1 MIYLKLFWI
10 TLLRLP
16 FTTGAATEVTMAL
29 SSLTGSGQPG
39 DTTKSPEEESSE
51 FLDSLLV
58 NYDGRIRPNFGKESV
73 LVNISMQ
80 VASIG
85 HIAESTMDYRV
96 TVFLR
101 QLWNDPRLRFSL
113 FEHPVNVD
121 VSLLKSLWVPDLFVV
136 NEKSADFHS
145 VTKDNKLL
153 RISPNGDVLL
163 SQRLSLT
170 LACNMK
176 LHRFPM
182 DQQICK
188 IQLESYAFTTRDI
201 DFDWADGIAM
211 TIEESVELP
220 QFYIQKYWTSI
231 CTRMYSTG
239 EYPCVEALI
248 KLQRQTGYYIIQT
261 YIPTLLI
268 VCLSWISFWI
278 DASASTA
285 RVALGITTVLTMTT
299 QTSSAQE
306 SLPKVSYIKAIDIW
320 MAVCLLFVFSAL
332 LEFSAV
338 NYMARYNEKR
348 RLRKL
353 KKAEKQKK
361 RQQESGI
368 RQNGVRIHETYVFDD
383 PSSTTV
389 TTMCTPLSSHVRM
402 SSGSV
407 TKPTVNTNISSNKSK
422 GIIGRLKF
430 RRQNTDRSN
439 LSSHSDIEQYVMSN
453 NNLPP
458 YGDTTVNPHTT
469 HSENS
474 LVNTNKQLVRDDT
487 SDDEYQR
494 SIPEL
499 IPTPPE
505 ETKFENAVVA
515 SQSDESKE
523 SDLSIRVDEFS
534 RLAFPLAFILFNVF
548 YWCTFMA

>member
-1 MIYLKLFWI
+1 MAVKMTKSFCLLLLKFLFYCEI
-10 TLLRLP
+10 LQT
-16 FTTGAATEVTMAL
+16 AL
-29 SSLTGSGQPG
+29 GSTDEPTVSPG
-39 DTTKSPEEESSE
+39 DVNGY

-58 NYDGRIRPNFGKESV
+58 NYDGRVRPNFGKESV
-73 LVNISMQ
+73 LVNISLQ

-101 QLWNDPRLRFSL
+101 QLWNDPRLQFTDGS
-113 FEHPVNVD
+113 EPVNVD

-136 NEKSADFHS
+136 NEKSANFHS

-153 RISPNGDVLL
+153 RISPTGDVLL

-201 DFDWADGIAM
+201 DFKWAEGIAM
-211 TIEESVELP
+211 NIEESVELP
-220 QFYIQKYWTSI
+220 QFFIQSYWTEI

-278 DASASTA
+278 DATASTA

-338 NYMARYNEKR
+338 NYMARWNEKR
-348 RLRKL
+348 L
-353 KKAEKQKK
+353 QKK
-361 RQQESGI
+361 QEKKQAADKLLEDEQEAAGESSFA
-368 RQNGVRIHETYVFDD
+368 NGVPIFENQ
-383 PSSTTV
+383 
-389 TTMCTPLSSHVRM
+389 SHHNSKPEMFREKAS
-402 SSGSV
+402 SSGFLSGL
-407 TKPTVNTNISSNKSK
+407 ISRKT
-422 GIIGRLKF
+422 GRRTIK
-430 RRQNTDRSN
+430 NDV
-439 LSSHSDIEQYVMSN
+439 EQYIACN
-453 NNLPP
+453 NNLHDYPE
-458 YGDTTVNPHTT
+458 TTLEIEHSKNVVDEEFSDADENDQAIEQKCQDLKKVEANKVVNQ
-469 HSENS
+469 SE
-474 LVNTNKQLVRDDT
+474 
-487 SDDEYQR
+487 
-494 SIPEL
+494 
-499 IPTPPE
+499 
-505 ETKFENAVVA
+505 
-515 SQSDESKE
+515 QS
-523 SDLSIRVDEFS
+523 SDLSVRVDEFS
-534 RLAFPLAFILFNVF
+534 RIAFPVAFISFNVV
-548 YWCTFMA
+548 YWCTFMR